1 MTLLF
6 RFRNIS
12 VFAEH
17 NPSLAELMNG
27 HMEIIDDFGNI
38 NKAIVH
44 RYVPDD
50 PGRKEKQTYDYIK
63 NKVEALQRKMVD
75 WESKAMHFIQQP
87 SVDFASNEN
96 LDPDDVKQLNSHIV
110 HVITTLRS
118 DVSIYKALVTS
129 NYERL
134 VGEAKSNRNFKI
146 AIRSYLLAWVALII
160 SLIALA
166 ISIWGI

>member
-75 WESKAMHFIQQP
+75 WESKAMHFIEQP

-96 LDPDDVKQLNSHIV
+96 LDPDDIKQLNSHIV
-110 HVITTLRS
+110 HVIATLRT

-146 AIRSYLLAWVALII
+146 AIRSYGLAWVALII
-160 SLIALA
+160 SLMLR
-166 ISIWGI
+166 SRL